1 MNSLNLERDDMR
13 EYLDDYHM
21 VEGGPVEYIE
31 DACEE
36 PAEEPP
42 EKETPVEDSIK
53 IYLKEMGVLPLLTK
67 EGEIEAAKRIER
79 GRERVRRVIFA
90 MPFVIDRIIS
100 MEEKLRKDPLSIK
113 ELVSDIEDVSRA
125 EEKRVLNHFLKTL
138 QELRLLRM
146 KKNRLLRK
154 LKQRQYGKA
163 GTKVILEKL
172 AESNQA
178 IFNKIS
184 ELHLKEEV
192 IRGFEKEFRD
202 SVSEIENIQKA
213 MTSIQKKLKVSSERT
228 INTLP
233 ISGANE
239 EKKALREYKYL
250 KNKIS
255 QIEAQVG
262 LKWFEM
268 RKTNSLL
275 QHCEKE
281 TIEAKRA
288 LIEANLR
295 LVVSI
300 AKKYMGRGLSLSDL
314 IQEGN
319 IGLMKAV
326 DKFEYQR
333 GYKFS
338 TYATW
343 WIKQAITRSLAD
355 QSRTVRIPVHMVE
368 TMNSLTRVSKELV
381 QELGRE
387 PTPEEI
393 AERMG
398 LPVKKIKA
406 ILKIAKEPVSLETPI
421 GEDADT
427 YLRDFIE
434 DKNVL
439 SPLDSAIQRDLQEQ
453 IEKMINT
460 LSSKEAEIIKRRFG
474 LGDGQPQT
482 LEEVGQKFKV
492 TRERIRQIET
502 NVLRKLRHPARSKCL
517 KGFLEKV

>member
-1 MNSLNLERDDMR
+1 MI
-13 EYLDDYHM
+13 EYLDNYHI
-21 VEGGPVEYIE
+21 VEGEPTEYIE
-31 DACEE
+31 DAIEE
-36 PAEEPP
+36 PTGEPS
-42 EKETPVEDSIK
+42 EKEPPVEDSIK
-53 IYLKEMGVLPLLTK
+53 IYLKEMGILPLLTR

-79 GRERVRRVIFA
+79 GKESVKRVIFA
-90 MPFVIDRIIS
+90 MPFVIDKIIS
-100 MEEKLRKDPLSIK
+100 MQEKLQKNQMSIK
-113 ELVSDIEDVSRA
+113 ELVSDIEDVNKT
-125 EEKRVLNHFLKTL
+125 EERRVLNHSLKVL
-138 QELRLLRM
+138 KEIRVLRM

-154 LKQRQYGKA
+154 LNQRQFGRS
-163 GTKVILEKL
+163 GTKTIVEKL
-172 AESNQA
+172 TENKQA

-184 ELHLKEEV
+184 ELRLREEV

-202 SVSEIENIQKA
+202 SVSQIESIQRA
-213 MTSIQKKLKVSSERT
+213 MINIQKKLKIPLGKT
-228 INTLP
+228 IAESH
-233 ISGANE
+233 ISTTNE
-239 EKKALREYKYL
+239 EVKKALREYEYL
-250 KNKIS
+250 KNKMS
-255 QIEAQVG
+255 QIESAVG

-268 RKTNSLL
+268 RKTKSLL
-275 QHCEKE
+275 QHCERE
-281 TIEAKRA
+281 IIEAKRT

-387 PTPEEI
+387 PTPEEV

-406 ILKIAKEPVSLETPI
+406 ILKIAKEPVSLETPV

-434 DKNVL
+434 DKSVL

-453 IEKMINT
+453 IEKIINT

-474 LGDGQPQT
+474 IGDGQPET

-502 NVLRKLRHPARSKCL
+502 NVLRKLRHPTRSRWL